1 MNQTIGPRVCVDEK
15 GDVVV
20 DSNSLIKSQQ
30 FEGDEEVQEDDFFD
44 WGPSYP
50 KIKRM
55 YSPKWMHSEEEL
67 FFFLL
72 SAVGSDFD
80 MMHHFFPSRSRDQLK
95 LKFKKEE
102 KKSSRRVSEALAK
115 PSILNKR
122 AIGRTVRT
130 LTERIRN
137 ELRERQSKRLK
148 R

>member
-1 MNQTIGPRVCVDEK
+1 
-15 GDVVV
+15 
-20 DSNSLIKSQQ
+20 
-30 FEGDEEVQEDDFFD
+30 
-44 WGPSYP
+44 
-50 KIKRM
+50 M

-67 FFFLL
+67 FF
-72 SAVGSDFD
+72 SVGSDFD

-102 KKSSRRVSEALAK
+102 KKSSRRVSEVSSQPGGQLLIRSFQALAK